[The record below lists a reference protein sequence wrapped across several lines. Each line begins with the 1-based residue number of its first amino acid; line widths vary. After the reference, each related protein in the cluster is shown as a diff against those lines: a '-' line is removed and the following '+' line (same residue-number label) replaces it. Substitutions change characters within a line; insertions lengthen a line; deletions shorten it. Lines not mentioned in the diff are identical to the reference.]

1 MGPSFEVVSLRM
13 HRFVF
18 GSFAFVALAA
28 FAAEGGGNGT
38 RGAEVRENVI
48 VPCLLPARV
57 RKLGGIVY
65 PERRKLTQTTAKN
78 CELRGG
84 EYTAYDRA
92 RPESA
97 VAFFTPLADQG
108 DPTAQTSLGE
118 VYEYL
123 FEPPR
128 FQDAATWYQKAMDQG
143 DLTAVRRLA
152 HLYELGLGVE
162 KDPLLAT
169 NLWRRALGT
178 NDDFVLASTLEKA
191 QSAAD
196 QRVSELTTALR
207 ARNAEADALAQSLA
221 AAQTT
226 LSNQKAS
233 LKSAEASIALL
244 QRDLATARASSNAAD
259 PARVAQLEKDLADN
273 QRKLDD
279 QRYQVQSREI
289 ELGSQKA
296 QLEANLR
303 QAGLE
308 NDRLKQ
314 ELVKTTALSDA
325 DQKKA
330 EALLASRS
338 EAIATLKAQQAEL
351 VRQLSDQRTRFDAV
365 VAELAQAQ
373 AGAATSNEAVLR
385 AQALETQRQQQATA
399 LAQSE
404 AKAKG
409 MERQLAAAETEAK
422 DLRASL
428 DAAVND
434 RARLEAQLAT
444 IEAGLV
450 STQSRLAAT
459 EANLEATRSELA
471 AATRERDLLAAKS
484 ASEPAI
490 RAQVAERETRIKT
503 LSDQID
509 VLIAQTKKLNAENDL
524 LKEQRA
530 QQLATRDF
538 RDDPLPDTSRIKLPE
553 GVDLGKSYA
562 LVIGNN
568 TYRNLRQLNFAEND
582 ARRVYETLTSGYG
595 YKAELLTDATAADIF
610 KRFDELVAQLKP
622 NDSLVIYFAGHG
634 AQDSGLS
641 YWLGIDATA
650 DKSSWRMAGVSTY
663 DLNKWLDVIEAK
675 HVLVVADSC
684 YSGAGIVSIGGIK
697 LKTPDVE
704 KQLEFALGGPS
715 RTVISSG
722 GRDPVP
728 DGGAGDGSVFTKTF
742 VALLNENRGVLTDA
756 EMFAHLK
763 ERVQFSNGGAAGGVP
778 TPVFGRIEGGGHVRG
793 QFVFLN
799 PRLQA

>member
-1 MGPSFEVVSLRM
+1 MRT
-13 HRFVF
+13 HRIVF
-18 GSFAFVALAA
+18 GSFVLVALGA
-28 FAAEGGGNGT
+28 FAAEGGGSGT
-38 RGAEVRENVI
+38 GGAEVRENVI

-65 PERRKLTQTTAKN
+65 PERRKLTQTTAKS

-97 VAFFTPLADQG
+97 VAFFTPLANQG
-108 DPTAQTSLGE
+108 DPNAQTNLGE

-128 FQDAATWYQKAMDQG
+128 YQDAAGWYQKAADQG

-152 HLYELGLGVE
+152 HLYEFGYGVE

-178 NDDFVLASTLEKA
+178 NDDFVLASTLEQA

-196 QRVSELTTALR
+196 QRISELTAALR
-207 ARNAEADALAQSLA
+207 ARNADADALARSLA
-221 AAQTT
+221 AAETT
-226 LSNQKAS
+226 LASQKAS
-233 LKSAEASIALL
+233 LKSAEANIATL
-244 QRDLATARASSNAAD
+244 QRDLTTARASGTGAD
-259 PARVAQLEKDLADN
+259 SARVAQLEKDLADN

-279 QRYQVQSREI
+279 QRYQIQSREI

-314 ELVKTTALSDA
+314 ELVKTTALSDG
-325 DQKKA
+325 DLKKA
-330 EALLASRS
+330 EALVATRS
-338 EAIATLKAQQAEL
+338 ETIATLKSQQAQL
-351 VRQLSDQRTRFDAV
+351 VRELTDQRTKFDAV
-365 VAELAQAQ
+365 VAELTRAQ
-373 AGAATSNEAVLR
+373 AGAATSHEAVAR
-385 AQALETQRQQQATA
+385 AQSLEAQRQQQAAA

-404 AKAKG
+404 AKAKE
-409 MERQLAAAETEAK
+409 MEQQLAAAEADAK
-422 DLRASL
+422 QLRTSL

-450 STQSRLAAT
+450 STQTRLATAET
-459 EANLEATRSELA
+459 NLASTRSELA
-471 AATRERDLLAAKS
+471 VARHERDLLAAKS

-490 RAQVAERETRIKT
+490 RAQVAESESRIKN
-503 LSDQID
+503 LSQQVD
-509 VLIAQTKKLNAENDL
+509 VLVAQTKKLNAENDL

-538 RDDPLPDTSRIKLPE
+538 RDDPLPDTSRIKLPA

-568 TYRNLRQLNFAEND
+568 SYRNLRPLNFAEND
-582 ARRVYETLTSGYG
+582 ARRVYETLISSYG
-595 YKAELLTDATAADIF
+595 YQAELLTDATAADIF
-610 KRFDELVAQLKP
+610 KHFDELATRLKP

-641 YWLGIDATA
+641 YWLGVDATV
-650 DKSSWRMAGVSTY
+650 DKSSWRVAGVSTY

-763 ERVQFSNGGAAGGVP
+763 ERVQFGDGGAAGPVP